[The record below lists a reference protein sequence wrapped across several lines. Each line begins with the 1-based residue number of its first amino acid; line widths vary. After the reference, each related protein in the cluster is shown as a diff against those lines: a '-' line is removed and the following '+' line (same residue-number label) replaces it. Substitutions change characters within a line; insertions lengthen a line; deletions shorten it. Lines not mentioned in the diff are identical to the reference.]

1 MKQWMKLGLIV
12 SILTAS
18 TGAHSF
24 LEDSYHQEDSYEN
37 DRIERSY
44 ESSYDHYENEDSFE
58 ERPSEV
64 EKRIIRRKRR
74 NVFRPRV
81 KSRVRLEQVET
92 KVVLEDEKVFKTK
105 NFYTSPVGAVFGS
118 FELGADFK
126 LTRKTSWGLKTSFL
140 NSSIENSESG
150 DITDLIGQ
158 SVGLRYNLFFNGPA
172 FTDSFILQTEVG
184 MMRIDATNLTKFENN
199 DLSGITKKSSFY
211 GNLGVGYGWFWNKFN
226 IQVLGGVQYFSEELT
241 PEVKHALLPGE
252 EGVLPWMG
260 LNLGVSL

>member
-18 TGAHSF
+18 TGAYSF
-24 LEDSYHQEDSYEN
+24 LEDSYYQEDSYEN
-37 DRIERSY
+37 DRVERSY
-44 ESSYDHYENEDSFE
+44 EGAYDHYENEGGLE

-64 EKRIIRRKRR
+64 EKRIIKRQRR

-81 KSRVRLEQVET
+81 KRNVRIEKVET
-92 KVVLEDEKVFKTK
+92 KVTLEDDTSLKTK
-105 NFYTSPVGAVFGS
+105 NFYTSPAGMVFGS

-126 LTRKTSWGLKTSFL
+126 LTRKSSWGLNTSFL

-150 DITDLIGQ
+150 EITDLIGQ

-199 DLSGITKKSSFY
+199 DLSGITKETSFY
-211 GNLGVGYGWFWNKFN
+211 GNLGLGYGWFWNKFN
-226 IQVLGGVQYFSEELT
+226 LQVLGGVQYFSNELT
-241 PEVKHALLPGE
+241 PEVKHVLLPGE
-252 EGVLPWMG
+252 EGVRPWMG

>member
-81 KSRVRLEQVET
+81 KSRIRLEQV
-92 KVVLEDEKVFKTK
+92 
-105 NFYTSPVGAVFGS
+105 
-118 FELGADFK
+118 
-126 LTRKTSWGLKTSFL
+126 
-140 NSSIENSESG
+140 
-150 DITDLIGQ
+150 
-158 SVGLRYNLFFNGPA
+158 
-172 FTDSFILQTEVG
+172 
-184 MMRIDATNLTKFENN
+184 
-199 DLSGITKKSSFY
+199 
-211 GNLGVGYGWFWNKFN
+211 
-226 IQVLGGVQYFSEELT
+226 
-241 PEVKHALLPGE
+241 
-252 EGVLPWMG
+252 
-260 LNLGVSL
+260 